1 MKHGKKIL
9 KHVFEHSKCPAAGK
23 CPANPANEDKKPEA
37 PKKEKSH
44 CKPKQCGPKKGCG
57 C

>member
-1 MKHGKKIL
+1 MKHGKKVL
-9 KHVFEHSKCPAAGK
+9 KHIFENTKCPAAGK
-23 CPANPANEDKKPEA
+23 CPANPANDKKPEA

-44 CKPKQCGPKKGCG
+44 CKPKQCTPKKGCG